1 MATSSF
7 YLNASSLV
15 DATAIF
21 LNADMTML
29 APDGI
34 YMSGNIA
41 RELSNGVLLPQ
52 QTCPSCAY
60 PCSDYPIDGGASQG
74 VYKTSINLGA
84 STGAVIVRV
93 NPNSIPI
100 GFSALYD
107 TAIYNQFSSETYG
120 YLAATSGA
128 TYLGK
133 TADDCGIVAG
143 SPYVLDISN
152 YNGTDFTLS
161 TNTEVFSV
169 VAAQIETTVNQP
181 NNCYM
186 VIPKLNASPTT
197 LVLSTYVPCGTGTFT
212 VEVSCP
218 ALLTEF
224 QAVVSGATYDCL
236 AVPGFA
242 TAHYVAHVNGSAG
255 VLGLYDLVFLD
266 AYGQNPLQNGYWYA
280 PAAVPSSETYFR
292 VENGIVTEFLCP

>member
-1 MATSSF
+1 MVSSF

-107 TAIYNQFSSETYG
+107 NAIYNQFSSETYG

-169 VAAQIETTVNQP
+169 VSAQIETTVNQP

-197 LVLSTYVPCGTGTFT
+197 LVLSAYVPCGTGTFT

-218 ALLTEF
+218 TLLTGF
-224 QAVVSGATYDCL
+224 QAVSYGSTYDCL
-236 AVPGFA
+236 SVPSFSFE
-242 TAHYVAHVNGSAG
+242 YFVSHVNGSAG
-255 VLGLYDLVFLD
+255 VLGLYDFVFED
-266 AYGQNPLQNGYWYA
+266 AYGQNPLSNGYWYA
-280 PAAVPSSETYFR
+280 ATATPSGEKFIR